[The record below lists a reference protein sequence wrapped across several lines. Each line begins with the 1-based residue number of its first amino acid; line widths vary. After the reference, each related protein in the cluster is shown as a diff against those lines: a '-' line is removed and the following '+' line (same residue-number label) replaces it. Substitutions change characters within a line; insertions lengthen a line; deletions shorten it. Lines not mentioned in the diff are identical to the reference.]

1 MSLLAQLVHRWGYLA
16 IVVGTYLEGE
26 GILLSAG
33 ALCLAGVLSPPWV
46 VLCATL
52 GSLAWGQTWF
62 RVGALS
68 GRALIARRPVWQA
81 RARVVESWLARS
93 GPAVLLCGRFVVGM
107 GMLLPTVIGASGY
120 EWRRF
125 TVIDGAGAL
134 IWAVVVTG
142 AGWALGAGAL
152 WVSPSLGWLGLVAV
166 AVVASVLGALIYRH
180 YARVVAR
187 RLCEG
192 GDRSGGSSNGRYA

>member
-1 MSLLAQLVHRWGYLA
+1 MTVLVQLVHRWGYLA

-33 ALCLAGVLSPPWV
+33 ALCLAGVLSAPWV
-46 VLCATL
+46 VLSATL

-68 GRALIARRPVWQA
+68 GRALIGRHPVWQA
-81 RARVVESWLARS
+81 RAQVVERWLARS
-93 GPAVLLCGRFVVGM
+93 GPAVLLCGRFVAGM
-107 GMLLPTVIGASGY
+107 GTLLPTVIGASGY
-120 EWRRF
+120 AWPRF
-125 TVIDGAGAL
+125 TLLDGAGAL
-134 IWAVVVTG
+134 IWALVVTG

-152 WVSPSLGWLGLVAV
+152 WVSPSLGWLGLLAV
-166 AVVASVLGALIYRH
+166 AVVVSLLGALVYRH

-187 RLCEG
+187 RPCEA
-192 GDRSGGSSNGRYA
+192 GDGSGGSSNGRHA